1 MTKQLILGSKSAR
14 RRELLEMTGLSFD
27 IMVSDEP
34 EDESPLDL
42 SAAEFKGNTDD
53 GSGVVNKVSNIAVR
67 KALAVRKRCL
77 DEGLSGRVILGADTV
92 VALGSELIGK
102 PRDLADAKDIITR
115 LSGNVHRVVTVY
127 VICETDSDRLFIR
140 PTVSN
145 VYFRPVEEWEID
157 EYVTQNE
164 VLDKAGAYGIQ
175 EKAALFVERIDG
187 DFYNI
192 VGLPVAHLRGDL
204 KGFGITL

>member
-1 MTKQLILGSKSAR
+1 
-14 RRELLEMTGLSFD
+14 MTGIAFD
-27 IMVSDEP
+27 IMVSEEP

-42 SAAEFKGNTDD
+42 SSAEFKGDTDR
-53 GSGVVNKVSNIAVR
+53 GNGVVNKVSNIAAR

-102 PRDLADAKDIITR
+102 PRDLADAKNIITR
-115 LSGNVHRVVTVY
+115 LSDNVHQVVTVY
-127 VICETDSDRLFIR
+127 VICETDTGRLFIR
-140 PTVSN
+140 PTVSD
-145 VYFRPVEEWEID
+145 VHFRAIEEWEID

-164 VLDKAGAYGIQ
+164 VMDKAGAYGIQ
-175 EKAALFVERIDG
+175 EKAALFVERIEG